1 MQVATHSGADLIFL
15 RLRESRG
22 IMIYFFNI
30 FFPQE
35 SVQTGVARYEWP
47 EHDLSSAGISRVTFS
62 PIQSPIGRFHRG
74 LEGDQS
80 DSVGGGRGTGRQVK

>member
-22 IMIYFFNI
+22 INI
-30 FFPQE
+30 FFPQD
-35 SVQTGVARYEWP
+35 SVQTGIARYEWP

-74 LEGDQS
+74 LRVTNRIRWE
-80 DSVGGGRGTGRQVK
+80 GGGRGTVRRVE